1 MGEMLKQGHVRK
13 NWKRRFFALNISDR
27 AVCYYVDK
35 SMAKKKGEFSV
46 AYATIDPVE
55 VSSKR
60 ASDSD
65 NALRVTTAKG
75 GKKFVLECSNT
86 AERDEWVRILRET
99 AKGDTRESFAPPT
112 SGDSSV
118 LSQQANGVVFID
130 AFLAEE
136 TQGQV
141 PNVRVKSAS
150 FANTAEMSAALA
162 AEADANLPNERI
174 AKTGFLAKKGQVNH
188 QWKERWFSL
197 SDAPETK
204 SIQYFKTAGGIDF
217 KGEIPLDA
225 RHTLVKEHSTKERL
239 HCFCVSTVKPDSG
252 TTKTVF
258 LSCET
263 KEDVDEWMDAIRR
276 ALTTSALEE
285 RQKVVSV

>member
-1 MGEMLKQGHVRK
+1 MAAPQNSQVMGEMLKQGHVRK

-27 AVCYYVDK
+27 AVRYYVDK

-112 SGDSSV
+112 SGDGSV
-118 LSQQANGVVFID
+118 RND
-130 AFLAEE
+130 
-136 TQGQV
+136 
-141 PNVRVKSAS
+141 SA
-150 FANTAEMSAALA
+150 
-162 AEADANLPNERI
+162 
-174 AKTGFLAKKGQVNH
+174 
-188 QWKERWFSL
+188 FSL
-197 SDAPETK
+197 H
-204 SIQYFKTAGGIDF
+204 
-217 KGEIPLDA
+217 L
-225 RHTLVKEHSTKERL
+225 R
-239 HCFCVSTVKPDSG
+239 
-252 TTKTVF
+252 
-258 LSCET
+258 
-263 KEDVDEWMDAIRR
+263 
-276 ALTTSALEE
+276 
-285 RQKVVSV
+285 